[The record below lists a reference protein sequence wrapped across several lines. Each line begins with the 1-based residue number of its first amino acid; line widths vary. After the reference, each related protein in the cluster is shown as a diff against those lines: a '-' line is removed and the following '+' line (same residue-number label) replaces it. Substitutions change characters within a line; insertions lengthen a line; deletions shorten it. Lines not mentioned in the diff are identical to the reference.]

1 LRRTGSAARRGLSS
15 FQEGKGIRPVFGSF
29 RCAAKQSAFSDRA
42 VALAMARLKCEW
54 FLPRCWPTRLPARRR
69 SRRRCMNLPPH
80 ESRIKLPSA
89 TAAGLIGRDQVWFE
103 LAPAELIITMA
114 EQKGRIEREP
124 FFQEGR
130 AGHLLGRLERK
141 CTYGGVGGDLQV
153 LPQSRSEDESR
164 AAASFGGD
172 PETIEPLPPLG
183 RSDEPSS
190 VPSLQSCPIPQESP
204 NRFGSSEMH
213 SSVQYSW

>member
-1 LRRTGSAARRGLSS
+1 
-15 FQEGKGIRPVFGSF
+15 
-29 RCAAKQSAFSDRA
+29 
-42 VALAMARLKCEW
+42 
-54 FLPRCWPTRLPARRR
+54 
-69 SRRRCMNLPPH
+69 MNLPPH

-153 LPQSRSEDESR
+153 LPQSNFMVGGRKPGRRFFRRGSR
-164 AAASFGGD
+164 NNRTAS
-172 PETIEPLPPLG
+172 
-183 RSDEPSS
+183 SS
-190 VPSLQSCPIPQESP
+190 RPK
-204 NRFGSSEMH
+204 
-213 SSVQYSW
+213 